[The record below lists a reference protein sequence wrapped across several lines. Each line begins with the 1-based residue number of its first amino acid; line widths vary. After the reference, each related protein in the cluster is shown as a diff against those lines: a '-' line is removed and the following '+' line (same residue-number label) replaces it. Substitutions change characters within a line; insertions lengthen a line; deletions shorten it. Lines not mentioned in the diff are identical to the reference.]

1 MGIIQVHNLLS
12 FIYLKQVKI
21 FKILKDEY
29 FSQITDMSIFLQ
41 EERKQVE
48 EDLKKREEELTPLYH
63 QVAVMFADL
72 HDTPWRMQDK
82 GCIHVRVVDIAWL
95 IVIFSTL

>member
-1 MGIIQVHNLLS
+1 MIMCVLLCYPVS
-12 FIYLKQVKI
+12 IRIYYQQGGLFLV
-21 FKILKDEY
+21 
-29 FSQITDMSIFLQ
+29 FSVTDMSVFLQ

-95 IVIFSTL
+95 FVIFSTL